1 MPVSGSSR
9 TPWDVADRRAR
20 WPPSSDPAPAAS
32 CEHHRAPQSP
42 VRTSAHPRVRV
53 PGEIIMSKRNSQAAK
68 TAARERLRQER
79 ERQAKRDKVRR
90 QVIVAASIVG
100 VLAIAGG
107 ISYAVVQG
115 NKPSGWDKAAE
126 AKVVAPANTSGKDGT
141 TVVIGESKSDHVIHL
156 YEDPRCPGCAAMEQ
170 SIGETVNKGM
180 EDGDY
185 KLSFT
190 VGTFLDGNLGG
201 EGSKNA
207 LSALGAALNVS
218 PEAFVDYKT
227 ALYSTKYHPEEST
240 DEFAKDDYLIKVADS
255 VDALKGNKK
264 FQDAVEKGTY
274 DAWAMR
280 MSKSFDKAEGVES
293 TPTIKINDK
302 VVETPSTP
310 DAWQKA
316 LKDAGVTK

>member
-1 MPVSGSSR
+1 
-9 TPWDVADRRAR
+9 T
-20 WPPSSDPAPAAS
+20 
-32 CEHHRAPQSP
+32 
-42 VRTSAHPRVRV
+42 
-53 PGEIIMSKRNSQAAK
+53 I
-68 TAARERLRQER
+68 
-79 ERQAKRDKVRR
+79 
-90 QVIVAASIVG
+90 
-100 VLAIAGG
+100 
-107 ISYAVVQG
+107 
-115 NKPSGWDKAAE
+115 
-126 AKVVAPANTSGKDGT
+126 
-141 TVVIGESKSDHVIHL
+141 
-156 YEDPRCPGCAAMEQ
+156 
-170 SIGETVNKGM
+170 
-180 EDGDY
+180 
-185 KLSFT
+185 
-190 VGTFLDGNLGG
+190 GTFLDGNLGG

-255 VDALKGNKK
+255 VDALKNNKK

-274 DAWAMR
+274 DAWAVR

>member
-1 MPVSGSSR
+1 
-9 TPWDVADRRAR
+9 
-20 WPPSSDPAPAAS
+20 
-32 CEHHRAPQSP
+32 
-42 VRTSAHPRVRV
+42 
-53 PGEIIMSKRNSQAAK
+53 MSKRNSKAEK

-79 ERQAKRDKVRR
+79 ERQAKRAKIKR
-90 QVIVAASIVG
+90 QVIVACSVVG

-115 NKPSGWDKAAE
+115 NQPSQWEEAAD
-126 AKVVAPANTSGKDGT
+126 AKVVAPAHTSGKNGT
-141 TVVIGESKSDHVIHL
+141 TVLIGESKSDNTVHL
-156 YEDPRCPGCAAMEQ
+156 YEDPRCPACASFEQ
-170 SIGETVNKGM
+170 TVGDTVNKGM

-190 VGTFLDGNLGG
+190 IGTFLDKSLSG

-218 PEAFVDYKT
+218 TDAFLDYKT
-227 ALYSTKYHPEEST
+227 ALYSAKYHPEESK
-240 DEFAKDDYLIKVADS
+240 DEFAKDSYLIKVADT
-255 VDALKGNKK
+255 VDALKNNKK

-274 DAWAMR
+274 DAWAMK
-280 MSKSFDKAEGVES
+280 MSKTFDTAKDVEA

-302 VVETPSTP
+302 KIENPSSVA
-310 DAWQKA
+310 AWEAA